1 MDIADVAKVSGVPA
15 STLRYYEK
23 RGLIVSRGRR
33 GIRRDFDAGVL
44 ERLALIALGRRAGF
58 SLDEIG
64 EMLGTGGEARID
76 RNLLRARAGEI
87 DRTIRR
93 LEALRDGLRHTADC
107 SAPSHAECPP
117 FRRLMRVASGRVRAG
132 RKERAVPGA

>member
-107 SAPSHAECPP
+107 SAPSHAECPT